1 MDRVEWMR
9 AGESAAQA
17 ALIQRADATV
27 ALQAFCALLALGE
40 IGHLIQRG
48 GDTFSVRPLVFGA
61 AVWALARPGIRSLVA
76 LLAGLAVELV
86 ADLPDP
92 FNHTFVLGI
101 TGGAVALAWAAQ
113 HGRDWTTDSVA
124 FLGRVAPLL
133 RLVIVVTWLIA
144 WFAKLNRGF
153 LEPAS
158 SCAVWIAGQVP
169 GATVPSGLAGAVVVV
184 ALATELAVPVFLLVR
199 ATRTWGV
206 ALAWAF
212 HGVAALAGHTAFSG
226 LAWPFYLLFLDP
238 QVVASAVER
247 LRHRVPAE
255 LRQHPWSRRREPW
268 ILVWMAI
275 VGLDAA
281 IGQVDGAAR
290 MHRYVP
296 LLAFSVVVAATLWA
310 VGDVVRRRR
319 QFGQATAGTA
329 SMRAGA
335 LGAVVL
341 AIILVN
347 AASPYA
353 GAKSLWSLTMYSNL
367 RTEPGHWNHL
377 IVPEDVRVLG
387 WQDDLVRI
395 DDAADE
401 EVARA
406 LGLDWPAA
414 PTLVPAMQVAQ
425 VADRHPDAEVTVDG
439 QVLALD
445 TLAGSPRSEPLAS
458 LINIRAV
465 PVEPRCQ
472 V

>member
-1 MDRVEWMR
+1 MQV
-9 AGESAAQA
+9 GEPAAQSA
-17 ALIQRADATV
+17 PMQRADATV
-27 ALQAFCALLALGE
+27 ALQAFCVLLALGE

-48 GDTFSVRPLVFGA
+48 GDTLSVRPLVFGA

-76 LLAGLAVELV
+76 LLAGLAVEFV

-113 HGRDWTTDSVA
+113 HGRDWTTDSA
-124 FLGRVAPLL
+124 EFLGRVAPLL
-133 RLVIVVTWLIA
+133 RLVIVGTWLIA

-153 LEPAS
+153 LDSAG
-158 SCAVWIAGQVP
+158 SCAAWIAGQVP
-169 GATVPSGLAGAVVVV
+169 GATVPSGLAGAVVAV
-184 ALATELAVPVFLLVR
+184 ALATELAVPVLLLVR
-199 ATRTWGV
+199 STRTWGV

-212 HGVAALAGHTAFSG
+212 HVVAALAGHTAFSG

-238 QVVASAVER
+238 RVVASGVESVGRLVPKAV
-247 LRHRVPAE
+247 
-255 LRQHPWSRRREPW
+255 RQHPWATRREPW
-268 ILVWMAI
+268 LALWLAI

-281 IGQVDGAAR
+281 IGAADGAWAAR
-290 MHRYVP
+290 LHRYLP
-296 LLAFSVVVAATLWA
+296 LLAFLVVVAATAWA
-310 VGDVVRRRR
+310 FGDVVRRRR
-319 QFGQATAGTA
+319 DGHPIAGA
-329 SMRAGA
+329 APMRAGV

-347 AASPYA
+347 AASPYL

-377 IVPEDVRVLG
+377 VVPEDLRILD

-395 DDAADE
+395 DGADDE
-401 EVARA
+401 ELARA
-406 LGLDWPAA
+406 LGLGWPAS
-414 PTLVPAMQVAQ
+414 PTLVPAMQIAQ
-425 VADRHPDAEVTVDG
+425 VGERHPGSAVTVAGEVTRLED
-439 QVLALD
+439 
-445 TLAGSPRSEPLAS
+445 LAGDPRSEPLAR

-465 PVEPRCQ
+465 PLEPRCQ